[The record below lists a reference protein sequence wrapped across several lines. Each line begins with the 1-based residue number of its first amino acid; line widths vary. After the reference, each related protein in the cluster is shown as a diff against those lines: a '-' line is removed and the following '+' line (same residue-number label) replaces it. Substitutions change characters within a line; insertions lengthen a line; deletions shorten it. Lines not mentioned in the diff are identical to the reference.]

1 MKLGMELESKTHES
15 KTQNIKSSH
24 GNQDSMW
31 SKIVEKFERYP
42 SQIAVVREFLRLG
55 ISVRDGKAYCGGI
68 ELIPTKIADAIG
80 VDRKVVVSAIQNI
93 EMDEELR
100 KVFSS
105 IKPVANIA
113 DVARFYNYGVLEIYA
128 ESKKIGIVS
137 GITGILAREGISIRY
152 ILAEDPE
159 ISVESKLTIVTETKI
174 PGRLVDE
181 FLEVEG
187 VEKVVIS

>member
-1 MKLGMELESKTHES
+1 M
-15 KTQNIKSSH
+15 
-24 GNQDSMW
+24 
-31 SKIVEKFERYP
+31 EKFDRYP
-42 SQIAVVREFLRLG
+42 SQIAVVREFLRFG
-55 ISVRDGKAYCGGI
+55 ISVKEGKAYCGNI
-68 ELIPTKIADAIG
+68 ELIPTKIAEAVR

-93 EMDEELR
+93 ERDEELR
-100 KVFSS
+100 RVFSS
-105 IKPVANIA
+105 LKPVANIA

-128 ESKKIGIVS
+128 QSKKIGIVS
-137 GITGILAREGISIRY
+137 GVTSILAREGISIRY

-159 ISVESKLTIVTETKI
+159 LSVESKLTIVTETKV

>member
-1 MKLGMELESKTHES
+1 M
-15 KTQNIKSSH
+15 
-24 GNQDSMW
+24 MW

-42 SQIAVVREFLRLG
+42 SQIVVVKEFLRLG
-55 ISVRDGKAYCGGI
+55 ISIRDGKAYCGNI
-68 ELIPTKIADAIG
+68 ELIPAKIAEAIN

-93 EMDEELR
+93 EGDEELR

-105 IKPVANIA
+105 LKPVANIA
-113 DVARFYNYGVLEIYA
+113 DVARYYGYGVLEIYA

-137 GITGILAREGISIRY
+137 GITSILTREGISIRY

-159 ISVESKLTIVTETKI
+159 LSVESKLTVVTDTKI

-181 FLEVEG
+181 FLDVDG